1 MQHSTASIT
10 HNHVALRKGL
20 ERWDPQK
27 KSIKSKSIN
36 KRVQWE
42 CLQPVVLASNNSSF
56 LAVVQA
62 TQDKRFI
69 TSLWLCW
76 MNHWV
81 SRNSCQ
87 ASWKE
92 KTCLKSTLF
101 SGFVFFFYN
110 VKMSSGLNATAA
122 TAATANSRLTRLTRR
137 VRLTATFFVHSGALW
152 GFHGWQEET
161 SLVAIKRRLIKFLS
175 WLHWMAVLC
184 SEYVC
189 SCVYVRVRGSECAN
203 IRQHPPAAFGVQQGV
218 WTNVV
223 LRPTRSRSN

>member
-1 MQHSTASIT
+1 MRMFTAGCASEQQLELSSCRPGNT
-10 HNHVALRKGL
+10 RHAVHHKPAALLDEPLSFTKLLPSKL
-20 ERWDPQK
+20 EGENMPEEHF
-27 KSIKSKSIN
+27 I
-36 KRVQWE
+36 
-42 CLQPVVLASNNSSF
+42 F
-56 LAVVQA
+56 
-62 TQDKRFI
+62 RFF
-69 TSLWLCW
+69 C
-76 MNHWV
+76 
-81 SRNSCQ
+81 
-87 ASWKE
+87 
-92 KTCLKSTLF
+92 
-101 SGFVFFFYN
+101 FFYN

-161 SLVAIKRRLIKFLS
+161 GLVAIKRRLIKFLS